1 MEETQIESPSFKLNF
16 EMQIHCVEWSP
27 YEWSEDLI
35 CIGLENKIIIAS
47 IKFQEEDN
55 QLEDI
60 SYTQLKVFNPE
71 GRVHAIAWSP
81 ETSLSVVPKLLSFSV
96 ASADFKIRLFNSN
109 LIDESAVEIL
119 EGHKNYVNSIAY
131 DGDGELLASVSDDL
145 TCKLWAIK
153 ENRSC
158 ILSFVLTAPGVA
170 VKWHNEEPGKLLVA
184 EKLGIIRMYN
194 VRSQQAIMSM
204 DASKVPL
211 MTADW
216 SPNSLKVACL
226 AAGELCLFDVSRP
239 SRAQETKTLHLEGG
253 TVMKFSPANE
263 NLIATIGRPD
273 NNVKVVDIKAK
284 EVQLCSRVR
293 LYGGLTWHQRLQV
306 ICAGS
311 DRKLLFWKVPNK

>member
-81 ETSLSVVPKLLSFSV
+81 ET
-96 ASADFKIRLFNSN
+96 SN